1 MLTHTQVSNID
12 VSADGGHLVS
22 TGYDKTVRIWS
33 TKTRREST
41 CLVGHK
47 APVLELAW
55 ARGSNGGGL
64 ASGDRDGRM
73 VRVYFYS
80 EKLFY
85 SRVGNSSDVFF
96 YSQFLWDAA
105 SSEAV
110 GKRKVSD
117 GHVTALRWTQRRG
130 YEAVMQGGD
139 VLISGGQDG
148 VVKAWDPRVGKVS
161 YFNLRMGSWMT
172 TTVVFCSQEAV
183 ASVDAHRQ
191 KGGSGAVG
199 DITQMPSG
207 KVVTGGADGH
217 VAVLDPRRGYQVVA
231 RIPVGDFV
239 YSLASVGAFISFYF
253 RMGNCTDVFC

>member
-1 MLTHTQVSNID
+1 M
-12 VSADGGHLVS
+12 S

-85 SRVGNSSDVFF
+85 SRVGNSSDMFF
-96 YSQFLWDAA
+96 NSQFLWDAA

-161 YFNLRMGSWMT
+161 YFNLRMGSWNDHDRR
-172 TTVVFCSQEAV
+172 VLF
-183 ASVDAHRQ
+183 
-191 KGGSGAVG
+191 
-199 DITQMPSG
+199 
-207 KVVTGGADGH
+207 TGGGGECGRASSE
-217 VAVLDPRRGYQVVA
+217 RRVWRG
-231 RIPVGDFV
+231 R
-239 YSLASVGAFISFYF
+239 
-253 RMGNCTDVFC
+253 